1 MCTYSICLETF
12 LGGGGGRYAS
22 SEKEKS
28 VRACQDFPLA
38 TPCASQTALPAS
50 PPPCGL
56 LHCVRALCRPSGV
69 DAGGFVHR
77 TPEFDRCSVHMI
89 AEIAWHNTF
98 MWYAPY
104 SSALFG
110 SEDNTVSH
118 VFLHAVPA
126 HTQPKPVQFDN
137 TGTRPRLAKGASVFP
152 SGLRGLCIDDGQKG
166 LAFPAAGQF
175 LDACVI
181 VFCDRS

>member
-1 MCTYSICLETF
+1 MPEPPF
-12 LGGGGGRYAS
+12 LGPSPCPGARYCPG
-22 SEKEKS
+22 S
-28 VRACQDFPLA
+28 VLQRDRV
-38 TPCASQTALPAS
+38 
-50 PPPCGL
+50 
-56 LHCVRALCRPSGV
+56 LHVLTVAI
-69 DAGGFVHR
+69 VHR
-77 TPEFDRCSVHMI
+77 APEFDRCSVHMI

-110 SEDNTVSH
+110 SEDNAVSH
-118 VFLHAVPA
+118 VFLHAFPA

-166 LAFPAAGQF
+166 LAVRGLHRRQLRYAF
-175 LDACVI
+175 LDPC
-181 VFCDRS
+181 S